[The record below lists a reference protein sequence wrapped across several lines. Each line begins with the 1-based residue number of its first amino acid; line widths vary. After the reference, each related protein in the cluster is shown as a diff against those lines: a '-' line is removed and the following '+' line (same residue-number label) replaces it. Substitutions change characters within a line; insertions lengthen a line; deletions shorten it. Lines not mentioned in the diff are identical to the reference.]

1 MAKAP
6 NPFAGDADY
15 LGPISATPQKMVETM
30 LELAGVGP
38 GDVVYDLGCNDG
50 RVCITAA
57 RDPGG
62 GGQGQT
68 SGARR
73 AGCELRSQLTT
84 SISPS
89 PSDWST
95 WTSLATLRARR
106 REGAKPP
113 RRGA

>member
-1 MAKAP
+1 
-6 NPFAGDADY
+6 
-15 LGPISATPQKMVETM
+15 MVETM

-73 AGCELRSQLTT
+73 AGCELRSQLTI

-89 PSDWST
+89 
-95 WTSLATLRARR
+95 ARR
-106 REGAKPP
+106 TRLVLVLLPADFTDPALDCPP
-113 RRGA
+113 KIITG

>member
-1 MAKAP
+1 MRA
-6 NPFAGDADY
+6 
-15 LGPISATPQKMVETM
+15 
-30 LELAGVGP
+30 GP

-95 WTSLATLRARR
+95 WTSLATPALVDGR
-106 REGAKPP
+106 AKPP
-113 RRGA
+113 RRGDVAPERRGASLGGRSGASL